1 MATLL
6 HLEQEFGVG
15 TDHVHGASL
24 LEPSSQSK
32 RGRRSHAW
40 SFGVE
45 ATLRVRLSGSL
56 VWPMCPSWSR
66 TGGWPEVGVPAASAP
81 FSVSLAWP
89 GGIDASL
96 GEPGFEVRPCP
107 SARTRSSASHV
118 HRQGLCF
125 LAGHAA
131 PAAPDARAALSG
143 WLCPRGKRKVS
154 RGLSLSNGGGHPC
167 LEIQGD
173 GRGGP
178 GGHRGE

>member
-1 MATLL
+1 M
-6 HLEQEFGVG
+6 G

-81 FSVSLAWP
+81 FSVLLAWP

-107 SARTRSSASHV
+107 SARTRSWASHV
-118 HRQGLCF
+118 PRQGLCF

-143 WLCPRGKRKVS
+143 R
-154 RGLSLSNGGGHPC
+154 
-167 LEIQGD
+167 
-173 GRGGP
+173 
-178 GGHRGE
+178 